1 MRSDANLSEN
11 DLKRG
16 TTRGML
22 LHHPTDGVTEFHVSF
37 LYLDC
42 SQNDSRLTV
51 FLTEDKRVFHVS
63 ILYLVCSGNGLVC
76 GRLSYGQASK
86 YRTRPTYYVTVLVF
100 VCLYVCT
107 TLSHP
112 YRTVRVYLIAT
123 VWTGV
128 TATVCIGVST
138 ELAHLCTIFW
148 SILSRA
154 FAIYKY
160 IAQIYLWWCGGW
172 CFVK

>member
-1 MRSDANLSEN
+1 M
-11 DLKRG
+11 
-16 TTRGML
+16 
-22 LHHPTDGVTEFHVSF
+22 DGVTTFHVLF
-37 LYLDC
+37 LFLDC
-42 SQNDSRLTV
+42 SQKDLHLTV
-51 FLTEDKRVFHVS
+51 FLTKGKIVFHIL
-63 ILYLVCSGNGLVC
+63 ILYLVHSGNGFTSGCLF
-76 GRLSYGQASK
+76 YGQASM
-86 YRTRPTYYVTVLVF
+86 YRPCPTYYVTVLVF

-112 YRTVRVYLIAT
+112 CITVRFCLIAT

-128 TATVCIGVST
+128 TATVWIGVST
-138 ELAHLCTIFW
+138 SLAHLCTIFW

-160 IAQIYLWWCGGW
+160 VAQISLWWCGGW